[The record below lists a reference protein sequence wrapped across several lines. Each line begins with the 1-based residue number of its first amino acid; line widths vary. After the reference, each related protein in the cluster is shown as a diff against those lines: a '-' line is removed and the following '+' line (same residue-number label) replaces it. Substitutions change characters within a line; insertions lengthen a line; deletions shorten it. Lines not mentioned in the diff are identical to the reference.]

1 MALYASPRQDLLQA
15 LQHARESQRATPG
28 PRPPPDLPPLM
39 QWIPRCDPTWREPRH
54 LPELVEVLEC
64 APRGGL
70 RIMVG
75 CPIRH
80 YKTCTVLSAVAWW
93 LRRDPSLRA
102 IYMTYSIG
110 RAVEIGKE
118 LRDLCKRMGVKVDK
132 GYDTIASWR
141 TEEGGGCDVMSAQQS
156 RLGADVDVL
165 IVDDPFESDHE
176 CDRPEVREAVDRT
189 IEHYTMRLSRGGSC
203 VLVMSRFHVDD
214 AIGRRLTRTAERWT
228 YVHKCAITEG
238 PNGEE
243 IALAPDVRTVEEMRI
258 IRAALRETDP
268 GERLWWAQ
276 WQNDPKPT
284 TSDLFRDPTLYDSLP
299 EWSYRIGYGADLA
312 FTSGASSD
320 WAAFV
325 AAKVCGT
332 ECYILEVQ
340 RHKLDAHLIE
350 STTKAMQAAWGYGPI
365 FSYMSGP
372 EVGMARLMR
381 ERGLPFVAM
390 SARYNKLVRAQRTIK
405 RWNDG
410 KIAVPAGAPW
420 LKGFLHRVSCFRGND
435 HDEGDDEVD
444 ALVSL
449 TDGMMGGAA
458 AGQVKTLGKS
468 YAGMGGGG
476 SAREL

>member
-1 MALYASPRQDLLQA
+1 MALSTSPSNDLLRA
-15 LQHARESQRATPG
+15 LQEARHAQETVE
-28 PRPPPDLPPLM
+28 RPPPPVSLPPLM
-39 QWIPRCDPTWREPRH
+39 KWIEECDPTWKSPHH
-54 LPELVEVLEC
+54 LSELVEVLEC

-80 YKTCTVLSAVAWW
+80 YKTCTVLSGVAWW
-93 LRRDPSLRA
+93 IRRDPTLRV

-118 LRDLCKRMGVKVDK
+118 LRDLCKRMGVVVDR

-141 TEEGGGCDVMSAQQS
+141 TETGGGVDVMSAQQS
-156 RLGADVDVL
+156 RLGADVDIL
-165 IVDDPFESDHE
+165 IVDDPFESDVE

-214 AIGRRLTRTAERWT
+214 AIGRRLNRTAERWT
-228 YVHKCAITEG
+228 YVHKRAV
-238 PNGEE
+238 EE
-243 IALAPDVRTVEEMRI
+243 DEHGVEHALAPSVRTVEEMRA
-258 IRAALRETDP
+258 IRAALQETDP
-268 GERLWWAQ
+268 TERLWWAQ
-276 WQNDPKPT
+276 WQNEPKPIG
-284 TSDLFRDPTLYDSLP
+284 SDLFRDATYYDHMP
-299 EWSYRIGYGADLA
+299 DWTFRIGYGADLA

-325 AAKVCGT
+325 AGKVCGT
-332 ECYILEVQ
+332 KAYILEVQ

-350 STTKAMQAAWGYGPI
+350 STAKAMLDRYGHGPI
-365 FSYMSGP
+365 YSYMSGP

-381 ERGLPFVAM
+381 ERGLPFVVM
-390 SARYNKLVRAQRTIK
+390 PARYNKLVRAQRTIT

-410 KIAVPAGAPW
+410 QVAVPSSAPW
-420 LKGFLHRVSCFRGND
+420 LHGFLHRVSCFRGND

-444 ALVSL
+444 ALVSFC
-449 TDGMMGGAA
+449 DGALGGAA
-458 AGQVKTLGKS
+458 MGGVKTLGKS
-468 YAGMGGGG
+468 YPGFGV
-476 SAREL
+476 R